1 MCLPCCCELVT
12 VTTVFI
18 VKNGIIFK
26 HVIKLFQVR
35 VFHDRI
41 RLVCAKMLV
50 VKMKEGYVY
59 DNDVVLRVV
68 NEALIKNRVKKG
80 ENCADTA
87 KDCDCDSL
95 LTACV

>member
-1 MCLPCCCELVT
+1 
-12 VTTVFI
+12 
-18 VKNGIIFK
+18 
-26 HVIKLFQVR
+26 
-35 VFHDRI
+35 
-41 RLVCAKMLV
+41 
-50 VKMKEGYVY
+50 MKEGYVY